1 MRLYLV
7 RHLQPTVAPD
17 VCYGRS
23 DLAVD
28 PQLQSDALPGLRGQL
43 PPDVPLFSSPLLRCA
58 SLAHDLSDQVRV
70 DARLAELDFGAW
82 EMRSWDAIAR
92 AEIDAWA
99 ADVAR
104 YRPGGGESV
113 ADMALRIGAFYDD
126 LMDAQIDA
134 AVVVCHAG
142 AIRLLAARARGL
154 APLAMAQEAAARPH
168 AIGYGEVILL
178 ESV

>member
-1 MRLYLV
+1 MRLILV
-7 RHLQPTVAPD
+7 RHLQPMVAPG

-28 PQLQSDALPGLRGQL
+28 AQLLGASLPALRGQL
-43 PPDVPLFSSPLLRCA
+43 PAGVPLYSSALLRCA
-58 SLAHDLSDQVRV
+58 SLARALSSAVRF

-82 EMRSWDAIAR
+82 EMRPWDQIAR

-99 ADVAR
+99 ADVAT

-113 ADMALRIGAFYDD
+113 LDMAKRISDFYDE
-126 LMDAQIDA
+126 LMGAQLPA
-134 AVVVCHAG
+134 AVLVCHAG

-154 APLAMAQEAAARPH
+154 APLAMAHEAAERPH
-168 AIGYGEVILL
+168 AIAYGAVITV

>member
-7 RHLQPTVAPD
+7 RHLQPDVAPG

-23 DLAVD
+23 DLTVD
-28 PQLQSDALPGLRGQL
+28 AGLHADALPGLRGQI
-43 PPDVPLFSSPLLRCA
+43 PPGVALFSSPLLRCA
-58 SLAHDLSDQVRV
+58 SLARALSAEVRF

-82 EMRSWDAIAR
+82 EMRSWDAIPR

-99 ADVAR
+99 ADVAS

-113 ADMALRIGAFYDD
+113 VDMARRIGAFYDE
-126 LMDAQIDA
+126 LMREQLPA
-134 AVVVCHAG
+134 AVLVCHAG

-154 APLAMAQEAAARPH
+154 GPLAMAHEAAERPH

>member
-7 RHLQPTVAPD
+7 RHLQPNVAPGI
-17 VCYGRS
+17 CYGRS

-28 PQLQSDALPGLRGQL
+28 AQLHAASLPGLRRQL
-43 PPDVPLFSSPLLRCA
+43 PADVPLFSSPLLRCA
-58 SLAHDLSDQVRV
+58 SLANALSPKVRF

-82 EMRSWDAIAR
+82 EMRPWDAISR
-92 AEIDAWA
+92 AEVDAWA
-99 ADVAR
+99 ADVAL

-113 ADMALRIGAFYDD
+113 FDMAQRICGFYDD
-126 LMDAQIDA
+126 LLREDVPV

-154 APLAMAQEAAARPH
+154 APLAMAQHAAQHSH
-168 AIGYGEVILL
+168 AIAYGELTIL

>member
-7 RHLQPTVAPD
+7 RHLQPVVAPG

-28 PQLQSDALPGLRGQL
+28 SQLQADSLPALRAQL
-43 PPDVPLFSSPLLRCA
+43 PFGVPFYASPLQRCA
-58 SLAHDLSDQVRV
+58 SLANALSNDVRF
-70 DARLAELDFGAW
+70 DARLAELDFGDW
-82 EMRSWDAIAR
+82 EMRGWDQIPR

-99 ADVAR
+99 ASVAT
-104 YRPGGGESV
+104 YHPGGGESV
-113 ADMALRIGAFYDD
+113 LDMAVRIGLFYDQ
-126 LMDAQIDA
+126 LTRTQLPA
-134 AVVVCHAG
+134 AVLVCHAG

-154 APLAMAQEAAARPH
+154 APLAMAQEAAGRPH
-168 AIGYGEVILL
+168 AIGYGEVLIL

>member
-7 RHLQPTVAPD
+7 RHLQPMVAAG

-23 DLAVD
+23 DLPVN
-28 PQLQSDALPGLRGQL
+28 PQLLAAALPALRAQL
-43 PPDVPLFSSPLLRCA
+43 PCDAPLFSSPLLRCA
-58 SLAHDLSDQVRV
+58 SLARALPGAAHF

-82 EMRSWDAIAR
+82 EMQRWDDIPR
-92 AEIDAWA
+92 PEVDAWA
-99 ADVAR
+99 ADVAQ

-113 ADMALRIGAFYDD
+113 YDMAGRICAFYDD
-126 LMDAQIDA
+126 LADRRLAS
-134 AVVVCHAG
+134 AVVICHAG

-154 APLAMAQEAAARPH
+154 GPLDMARAAAARPH
-168 AIGYGEVILL
+168 AIGYGETIVV